1 MRRLALLAVVVL
13 VMAGCGQA
21 APGGPRSTAGAATG
35 SAAPPVTITPTT
47 AVSPS
52 PATGGSTAGVWRLRY
67 LLLGHYPNFAF
78 CDPDQYPVARDDEQS
93 AADGW
98 WTRADQGSPEAQ
110 AIIAQH
116 GYREPL
122 SAPQRLAAYRD
133 HKKLAVI
140 VMRPVSNGFEYELS
154 IGAPGGEPDQTVVGV
169 VALDGTV
176 HERSRRP
183 RRGGCPICLEAGT
196 RIATPGG
203 DVPVTLIRPGEVVW
217 TTNANGHRVA
227 APVERVVR
235 PATPGAHLML
245 RLALSDGRVLVA
257 AGAHPAA
264 DGGYLRQLH
273 PGQRYDGATV
283 ISVGWTTS
291 TAPATFDLLPAGPTG
306 TYWAD
311 GILVGSTLK

>member
-1 MRRLALLAVVVL
+1 MISSRSSSASTVDNVTSTQPYRPTYGATAKDSGRSAMSEACSSLLAFTEIVGDSGDPPANILPRTRNV
-13 VMAGCGQA
+13 GC
-21 APGGPRSTAGAATG
+21 
-35 SAAPPVTITPTT
+35 
-47 AVSPS
+47 
-52 PATGGSTAGVWRLRY
+52 
-67 LLLGHYPNFAF
+67 
-78 CDPDQYPVARDDEQS
+78 
-93 AADGW
+93 
-98 WTRADQGSPEAQ
+98 
-110 AIIAQH
+110 
-116 GYREPL
+116 
-122 SAPQRLAAYRD
+122 
-133 HKKLAVI
+133 
-140 VMRPVSNGFEYELS
+140 
-154 IGAPGGEPDQTVVGV
+154 
-169 VALDGTV
+169 
-176 HERSRRP
+176 
-183 RRGGCPICLEAGT
+183 T
-196 RIATPGG
+196 RITTPGG

-291 TAPATFDLLPAGPTG
+291 TAPATFDLLPTGPTG